1 MGGGKSKGTC
11 EGTDSTSEE
20 VSESEESSAD
30 SESSSLAVQ
39 NGDAQEGFCAR
50 LKLCCCCSACG
61 CSPRDHPS
69 GRRML
74 HQKVLHP
81 ETAGKDVHEFF
92 DFDEGDILGQ
102 GGFATVCKAVVKQ
115 TKAPRAIKIILKSKV
130 PNEERSQRLQREI
143 QTLFALDH
151 PNIIKV
157 FTTFEDAKQIY
168 LVMECCEGGELFDAI
183 IEQLKMSESDAAIIM
198 QQIFRA
204 LVYLH
209 ENGVCHRDLK
219 PENFLLSKKGPI
231 RDNTLKIIDFGISA
245 HFEPGHHHHVTT
257 FTSKVGTPYY
267 VAPEVV
273 TRFPRYNEKVDCWSA
288 GVIMYILLSG
298 MFPFKEERTKDTLQ
312 KVLSGKYGFPPE
324 IFQKVSKGAK
334 DLIRKLLQKNVD
346 QRLSAKE
353 ALRDPWITNSAQQ
366 STLPL
371 CPAVLSNLRKYSAE
385 HRLKKAAL
393 QLLARQQNDDVFDQ
407 LKKQFNELD
416 ENGDGIIT
424 FAELKQGMKKAGLA
438 GGLSSKDLHNLALAL
453 DADGSGEIDYTEFL
467 AAAMERKSLV
477 QESSVWAAFKVFDK
491 NDDGRISKKELEE
504 VLSSQ
509 EVSNA
514 ISKAQV
520 DRIVREVDTNG
531 DGFIDFNEF
540 MAMIRS

>member
-1 MGGGKSKGTC
+1 
-11 EGTDSTSEE
+11 
-20 VSESEESSAD
+20 
-30 SESSSLAVQ
+30 
-39 NGDAQEGFCAR
+39 
-50 LKLCCCCSACG
+50 
-61 CSPRDHPS
+61 
-69 GRRML
+69 
-74 HQKVLHP
+74 
-81 ETAGKDVHEFF
+81 
-92 DFDEGDILGQ
+92 
-102 GGFATVCKAVVKQ
+102 
-115 TKAPRAIKIILKSKV
+115 
-130 PNEERSQRLQREI
+130 
-143 QTLFALDH
+143 
-151 PNIIKV
+151 
-157 FTTFEDAKQIY
+157 
-168 LVMECCEGGELFDAI
+168 
-183 IEQLKMSESDAAIIM
+183 
-198 QQIFRA
+198 
-204 LVYLH
+204 
-209 ENGVCHRDLK
+209 
-219 PENFLLSKKGPI
+219 
-231 RDNTLKIIDFGISA
+231 
-245 HFEPGHHHHVTT
+245 
-257 FTSKVGTPYY
+257 
-267 VAPEVV
+267 
-273 TRFPRYNEKVDCWSA
+273 
-288 GVIMYILLSG
+288 MYILLSG

>member
-1 MGGGKSKGTC
+1 
-11 EGTDSTSEE
+11 
-20 VSESEESSAD
+20 
-30 SESSSLAVQ
+30 
-39 NGDAQEGFCAR
+39 
-50 LKLCCCCSACG
+50 
-61 CSPRDHPS
+61 
-69 GRRML
+69 
-74 HQKVLHP
+74 
-81 ETAGKDVHEFF
+81 
-92 DFDEGDILGQ
+92 
-102 GGFATVCKAVVKQ
+102 
-115 TKAPRAIKIILKSKV
+115 
-130 PNEERSQRLQREI
+130 
-143 QTLFALDH
+143 
-151 PNIIKV
+151 
-157 FTTFEDAKQIY
+157 
-168 LVMECCEGGELFDAI
+168 
-183 IEQLKMSESDAAIIM
+183 
-198 QQIFRA
+198 
-204 LVYLH
+204 
-209 ENGVCHRDLK
+209 
-219 PENFLLSKKGPI
+219 
-231 RDNTLKIIDFGISA
+231 
-245 HFEPGHHHHVTT
+245 
-257 FTSKVGTPYY
+257 
-267 VAPEVV
+267 
-273 TRFPRYNEKVDCWSA
+273 
-288 GVIMYILLSG
+288 

-334 DLIRKLLQKNVD
+334 EQKFGEFRNVD

-438 GGLSSKDLHNLALAL
+438 GGLSSKDDDGVRTVASLEDLHNLALAL

>member
-11 EGTDSTSEE
+11 EGTDSEAESH
-20 VSESEESSAD
+20 SESEESNE
-30 SESSSLAVQ
+30 SESSSLAVE
-39 NGDAQEGFCAR
+39 NGDAHETFVSR
-50 LKLCCCCSACG
+50 LKACCCSTCG
-61 CSPRDHPS
+61 CSPRPNP

-74 HQKVLHP
+74 HNKVLSP
-81 ETAGKDVHEFF
+81 DMQGKDVHDFY
-92 DFDEGDILGQ
+92 DFDEQDILGQ
-102 GGFATVCKAVVKQ
+102 GGFATVCKAKGKQ
-115 TKAPRAIKIILKSKV
+115 NNAVRAIKIILKDKV
-130 PNEERSQRLQREI
+130 PKKERLEREI
-143 QTLFALDH
+143 QTLFSLDH

-157 FTTFEDAKQIY
+157 FTSFEDSKQLY

-183 IEQLKMSESDAAIIM
+183 LEQLKMSESDAAIIM

-219 PENFLLSKKGPI
+219 PENFLLMKKAPI
-231 RDNTLKIIDFGISA
+231 KDNTLKIIDFGIAA

-257 FTSKVGTPYY
+257 FTSKVGTPNY

-273 TRFPRYNEKVDCWSA
+273 TRFPRYTEKVDCWSA

-298 MFPFKEERTKDTLQ
+298 MFPFKEEKTKDTLQ
-312 KVLSGKYGFPPE
+312 KVLTGKYGFPPE
-324 IFQKVSKGAK
+324 VFQKVSKGAK

-353 ALRDPWITNSAQQ
+353 ALKDPWITSCAQL
-366 STLPL
+366 STVPL
-371 CPAVLSNLRKYSAE
+371 SSAVLSNLRKYSAE
-385 HRLKKAAL
+385 HRLKKVAL
-393 QLLARQQNDDVFDQ
+393 AILARQQQDDVFAQ
-407 LKKQFNELD
+407 LKQQFNELD

-424 FAELKQGMKKAGLA
+424 FAELKTGMKKAGLA
-438 GGLSSKDLHNLALAL
+438 TGLSNKELHTLAMSL

-467 AAAMERKSLV
+467 AAAMERKSLM
-477 QESSVWAAFKVFDK
+477 QESAVWAAFRVFDK
-491 NDDGRISKKELEE
+491 NDDGQISKKELED

-509 EVSNA
+509 EVHNA
-514 ISKAQV
+514 ISKDQIE
-520 DRIVREVDTNG
+520 RIIKEVDTNG

>member
-1 MGGGKSKGTC
+1 
-11 EGTDSTSEE
+11 
-20 VSESEESSAD
+20 
-30 SESSSLAVQ
+30 
-39 NGDAQEGFCAR
+39 
-50 LKLCCCCSACG
+50 
-61 CSPRDHPS
+61 
-69 GRRML
+69 
-74 HQKVLHP
+74 
-81 ETAGKDVHEFF
+81 
-92 DFDEGDILGQ
+92 
-102 GGFATVCKAVVKQ
+102 
-115 TKAPRAIKIILKSKV
+115 
-130 PNEERSQRLQREI
+130 
-143 QTLFALDH
+143 
-151 PNIIKV
+151 
-157 FTTFEDAKQIY
+157 
-168 LVMECCEGGELFDAI
+168 
-183 IEQLKMSESDAAIIM
+183 M

-353 ALRDPWITNSAQQ
+353 ALRDPWITNSAQGTQ
-366 STLPL
+366 CTCHRMTESGESMEERNSRLCRSALPGSL
-371 CPAVLSNLRKYSAE
+371 ANGAVTGRTKLNMFDQGAVLSNLRKYSAE

-477 QESSVWAAFKVFDK
+477 PPQRVQESSVWAAFKVFDK
-491 NDDGRISKKELEE
+491 NGSLVQIVSACCVD
-504 VLSSQ
+504 VL
-509 EVSNA
+509 
-514 ISKAQV
+514 
-520 DRIVREVDTNG
+520 
-531 DGFIDFNEF
+531 
-540 MAMIRS
+540 

>member
-1 MGGGKSKGTC
+1 MGAGSSKTC
-11 EGTDSTSEE
+11 EGADSQSEDSR
-20 VSESEESSAD
+20 SESEESSEE
-30 SESSSLAVQ
+30 SESSSLAVE
-39 NGDAQEGFCAR
+39 NGDARDGFVTR
-50 LKLCCCCSACG
+50 LKACCCSSCG
-61 CSPRDHPS
+61 CSPRPKNP

-74 HQKVLHP
+74 QPKVLSP
-81 ETAGKDVHEFF
+81 DMQGKDVH
-92 DFDEGDILGQ
+92 DFYDFNEGDILGQ
-102 GGFATVCKAVVKQ
+102 GGFATVCRAIGKQ
-115 TKAPRAIKIILKSKV
+115 TKQPRAIKIILKDKV
-130 PNEERSQRLQREI
+130 PNKERLQREI

-157 FTTFEDAKQIY
+157 FTSFEDTYQLY

-219 PENFLLSKKGPI
+219 PENFLLMKKAPI

-273 TRFPRYNEKVDCWSA
+273 TRFPRYTEKVDCWSA

-353 ALRDPWITNSAQQ
+353 ALKDPWITSCAQL
-366 STLPL
+366 STIPL
-371 CPAVLSNLRKYSAE
+371 SSAVLNNLRKYSAE
-385 HRLKKAAL
+385 NRLKKVAL
-393 QLLARQQNDDVFDQ
+393 AILARQQHDEVFTQ
-407 LKKQFNELD
+407 LKKQFDELD

-438 GGLSSKDLHNLALAL
+438 GGLSNKELHTLATSL

-477 QESSVWAAFKVFDK
+477 QESAVWAAFRVFDK

-509 EVSNA
+509 EVHSTL
-514 ISKAQV
+514 SKDQIE
-520 DRIVREVDTNG
+520 RIVKEVDTNG

-540 MAMIRS
+540 MTMIRT